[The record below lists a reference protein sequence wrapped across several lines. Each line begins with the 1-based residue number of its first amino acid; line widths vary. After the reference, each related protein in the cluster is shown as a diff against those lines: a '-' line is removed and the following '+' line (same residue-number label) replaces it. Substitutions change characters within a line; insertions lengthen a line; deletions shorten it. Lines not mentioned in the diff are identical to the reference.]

1 MECSG
6 CTLVS
11 RMAPAHLCLEQH
23 HMLTRRPLSFP
34 GGGVPLTQNRTY
46 WSVKGGAIALQP
58 GWFQGH
64 DSATMYV
71 NLGVGTDAPDGGPL
85 NMSLAMVPPFG
96 IVGPSKNPY
105 PGTICLP
112 QVPLPKGLDV
122 KPGDNATIQVVELA
136 LHGAALFSVR
146 LCSCSLLWSTDPL
159 ADVYFTPAVCRH
171 HLRGHRRPAP
181 GQGQRDQ
188 LLQQHRHRLHRH
200 LRHPC
205 QDHQHN
211 GHIGRPERQCAGQV
225 GVQRRRVASA
235 GGRRS
240 VVASMSLLTRFFF
253 FFFFW

>member
-1 MECSG
+1 MLSS
-6 CTLVS
+6 TFVFLAS
-11 RMAPAHLCLEQH
+11 AALSAAHTVITYPGWRANNLI
-23 HMLTRRPLSFP
+23 TNATFP
-34 GGGVPLTQNRTY
+34 YGMQWMYPCGGVPLTQNRTY

-136 LHGAALFSVR
+136 LHGAALFSCVDITFVATDDPR
-146 LCSCSLLWSTDPL
+146 LGKVNETNCFNSTDIGFTDIY
-159 ADVYFTPAVCRH
+159 ATPARTTNITATSGARSGNVLVRS
-171 HLRGHRRPAP
+171 GYSA
-181 GQGQRDQ
+181 
-188 LLQQHRHRLHRH
+188 
-200 LRHPC
+200 
-205 QDHQHN
+205 
-211 GHIGRPERQCAGQV
+211 V
-225 GVQRRRVASA
+225 GWLPLVA
-235 GGRRS
+235 GGLW
-240 VVASMSLLTRFFF
+240 MLL
-253 FFFFW
+253 